1 MKKTLGILLVAS
13 SLSFAALAIQ
23 FNQEQVIGIVI
34 VDDCVAQVPTLD
46 FTFAEMKL
54 LPLDVFA
61 TPEMADD
68 FLVQKTCEG
77 YTAKFLK
84 PPISLKPGKAANINY
99 SATDAF
105 EPFRQSSYLY
115 GNFLSNRNS

>member
-13 SLSFAALAIQ
+13 SLSFAALASQ
-23 FNQEQVIGIVI
+23 CNQEQCIGIVI
-34 VDDCVAQVPTLD
+34 VDDCAAALPEHD

-77 YTAKFLK
+77 YTVTLLK

-105 EPFRQSSYLY
+105 EHFLQSSYLY
-115 GNFLSNRNS
+115 GNFLSSSLS